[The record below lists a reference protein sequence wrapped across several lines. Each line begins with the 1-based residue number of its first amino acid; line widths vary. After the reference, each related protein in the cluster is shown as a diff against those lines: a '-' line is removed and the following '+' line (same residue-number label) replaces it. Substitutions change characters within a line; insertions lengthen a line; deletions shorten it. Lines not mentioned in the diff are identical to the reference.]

1 MSNFYIADTHFF
13 HKNVI
18 KFDNRPFSS
27 VEEMNEKLI
36 SNWNNVVRNEDTV
49 YILGDFIWSNPN
61 SDEYK
66 NIISHLNG
74 WKVIVLGNHDP
85 KQYSKELNRIGRIR
99 KVCQMEEV
107 VEEDGSRVICSHY
120 PIPFYRCAYQPNFF
134 MFYGH
139 IHITR
144 ENTFMEHL
152 TWHMASSAEE
162 DRGNNRAQLLNVG
175 CMMSYMNYTP
185 QPFETLKNYVLER
198 NKAYGEK
205 D

>member
-13 HKNVI
+13 HENVI

-27 VEEMNEKLI
+27 MEEMNEKLI

-49 YILGDFIWSNPN
+49 YILGDFIWSKPN

-107 VEEDGSRVICSHY
+107 VEEDGSHVIC
-120 PIPFYRCAYQPNFF
+120 
-134 MFYGH
+134 
-139 IHITR
+139 
-144 ENTFMEHL
+144 
-152 TWHMASSAEE
+152 
-162 DRGNNRAQLLNVG
+162 
-175 CMMSYMNYTP
+175 
-185 QPFETLKNYVLER
+185 
-198 NKAYGEK
+198 
-205 D
+205 